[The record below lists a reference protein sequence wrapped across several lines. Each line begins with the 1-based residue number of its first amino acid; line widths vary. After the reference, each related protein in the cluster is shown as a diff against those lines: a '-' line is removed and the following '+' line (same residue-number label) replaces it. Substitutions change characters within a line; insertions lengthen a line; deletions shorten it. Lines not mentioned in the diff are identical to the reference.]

1 MCHEYVN
8 ALGDEVP
15 LVQQRLTSGQVKAP
29 SIKPRGPLGETMY
42 MVSGQQSHMSALYYF
57 SLTHSFMIE
66 VSVGNLELLKRMV
79 RGVNK
84 GYHESN

>member
-1 MCHEYVN
+1 MTYC
-8 ALGDEVP
+8 LW
-15 LVQQRLTSGQVKAP
+15 L
-29 SIKPRGPLGETMY
+29 
-42 MVSGQQSHMSALYYF
+42 F